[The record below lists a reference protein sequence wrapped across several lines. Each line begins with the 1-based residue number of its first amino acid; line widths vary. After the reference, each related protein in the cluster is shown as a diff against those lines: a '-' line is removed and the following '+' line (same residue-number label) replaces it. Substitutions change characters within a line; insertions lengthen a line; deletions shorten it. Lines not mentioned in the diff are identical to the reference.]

1 MLDNPWWHGYYT
13 SNYLAA
19 TLYASRIGDSIYN
32 SVSMDWND
40 GLKNAKAPKALGTHT
55 DAMKESVKKIN
66 WNVELAKIKQN
77 YSLNEMPSEKK
88 INERFLLGYGN
99 TYCNGF
105 LCS

>member
-1 MLDNPWWHGYYT
+1 MLAFPTFNYRVLAVCFKSTPKLCAY
-13 SNYLAA
+13 YLAA

-32 SVSMDWND
+32 SDSKDWND

-77 YSLNEMPSEKK
+77 YSLNEMPSEK
-88 INERFLLGYGN
+88 N
-99 TYCNGF
+99 
-105 LCS
+105 